1 MKSLIIGARGAIGR
15 ATASALRRAGHS
27 ITLAGRSAF
36 EGGTAIDLS
45 TDAGL
50 AALREAAS
58 VHDVVINASGVED
71 PRIAG
76 LLGGAV
82 LVDASATAEYLA
94 RLSAAAVSAGAGV
107 VIGAGLAPGLS
118 SVLVAAIA
126 HRPGDEVDLAIV
138 LGAGETHGTAAVEW
152 TASLAGRQV
161 WEAPEAR
168 AVFNFRQRR
177 RLPTSSGERW
187 CLRADFPDDLLIG
200 RSARLRCA
208 RTWRP
213 TVQ

>member
-152 TASLAGRQV
+152 TASSQAVRCGKHPRQ
-161 WEAPEAR
+161 ELCSTSGSGADCLPPQENGGACAPT
-168 AVFNFRQRR
+168 F
-177 RLPTSSGERW
+177 PT
-187 CLRADFPDDLLIG
+187 IY
-200 RSARLRCA
+200 
-208 RTWRP
+208 
-213 TVQ
+213 